1 MNKTISI
8 IFAVVIV
15 YAGLALSSVAAIE
28 AQGTSADRRASSPT
42 EVGDKELRSFA
53 KSYIEFHKIRMEFER
68 ALSQAS
74 DPQEKNRL
82 EQEAVAKFGKA
93 VEKHGLTAESYLR
106 IFQTVNAND
115 AIRQKAL
122 QFIDEERKRS

>member
-8 IFAVVIV
+8 IFSVVIV
-15 YAGLALSSVAAIE
+15 YAGLALSSVAPIE
-28 AQGTSADRRASSPT
+28 AQGTSADQRASSPT

-68 ALSQAS
+68 ALGQAS

>member
-1 MNKTISI
+1 MKKLLSI
-8 IFAVVIV
+8 IYLVIMAF
-15 YAGLALSSVAAIE
+15 AGLALSSTAAIQ
-28 AQGTSADRRASSPT
+28 AQENSTNQRPSQPT

-53 KSYIEFHKIRMEFER
+53 KSYIEFHKIRMEYEP
-68 ALSQAS
+68 ALNKAYDQ
-74 DPQEKNRL
+74 QEKNKL

-93 VEKHGLTAESYLR
+93 VEKQGLTLESYFR

-122 QFIDEERKRS
+122 KLIEEERKRA